1 MRRERHT
8 PRCRELRTGR
18 RWDNG
23 FHGRPTCGVYLAVI
37 RSSSAVLCLAPAG
50 RRCSSIFEFRARL
63 CKVEEQALTRADHCS
78 PSASTQGSYG
88 SSGRFAVIM
97 SQSLPRDFCTCRLQM
112 FGRRRDCGSHG
123 KHALPTAPRYVAKAT
138 CRYRPLWGYDTS
150 DADNRGRRYHS
161 PASEFHFSLGPKDA
175 SRACVHVG
183 IEAGRCE
190 SWARVFVRVR
200 RAPSRFEKPANS
212 DLPQP
217 DRDA

>member
-50 RRCSSIFEFRARL
+50 RRCSSIFEFSARL

-88 SSGRFAVIM
+88 SPGRFAVIM

-112 FGRRRDCGSHG
+112 AGRRRDCGSHG

-138 CRYRPLWGYDTS
+138 CQDLGGGMILPMLSTGEEDTT
-150 DADNRGRRYHS
+150 HQ
-161 PASEFHFSLGPKDA
+161 
-175 SRACVHVG
+175 
-183 IEAGRCE
+183 
-190 SWARVFVRVR
+190 
-200 RAPSRFEKPANS
+200 PANS
-212 DLPQP
+212 TFSGPERRILGLCS
-217 DRDA
+217 RRHRGRTL